1 MPNPI
6 AGNPLRS
13 MNMFGNRRPFGRI
26 DWLTVILYAILV
38 FVGWINIYSTTQ
50 SDDHNAILDFSTLYG
65 KQLIFI
71 VLAALGVLLVLF
83 VESSFFERFASV
95 FYIISIVLLLGLFV
109 FGKTIAGAT
118 SWYDLGFFNLQPSEL
133 AKVTT
138 ALALAKYL
146 SDIQTDI
153 RNPKHQGYALV
164 IILLPA
170 LLILPQPD
178 PGSSLIYFSLFF
190 VLFREGFPLYY
201 LGILLCMV
209 ALFATTLMFGTVW
222 VSIAMITLTLL
233 VYTFKKASVKIP
245 VLPVVGILVA
255 SILFSLSVNLV
266 FEHVFEQRHRDR
278 FALWLRLEKDQGKLE
293 EIRKTIGYNT
303 YQSEKAIESGGFF
316 GKGFLEGTRTKGNF
330 VPEQH
335 TDYIFSSLGEEWGFM
350 GTAAVILLFTL
361 FFLRLIHLA
370 ERQKNDFSRMY
381 GYGAISILVFHY
393 FINIG
398 MVIGLLPT
406 IGVPLPYF
414 SYGGSG
420 LIFFSMLLFIF
431 LKLDSNRLKD
441 GI

>member
-1 MPNPI
+1 MS
-6 AGNPLRS
+6 GK
-13 MNMFGNRRPFGRI
+13 GPFGRI
-26 DWLTVILYAILV
+26 DWISVILYLLLV
-38 FVGWINIYSTTQ
+38 FIGWINIYSTSLTDTD
-50 SDDHNAILDFSTLYG
+50 SSIFDFSTLYG
-65 KQLIFI
+65 KQLFFFGIA
-71 VLAALGVLLVLF
+71 VLGIILVLF
-83 VESSFFERFASV
+83 VESSFFERFASI
-95 FYIISIVLLLGLFV
+95 FYLVSIVLLLGLFV

-118 SWYDLGFFNLQPSEL
+118 SWYNLGFFNLQPSEL
-133 AKVTT
+133 AKMTT
-138 ALALAKYL
+138 ALALAKFL

-153 RNPKHQGYALV
+153 RTRKHQMYALV

-201 LGILLCMV
+201 LGILLV
-209 ALFATTLMFGTVW
+209 AVVLFATTLMFGTVW
-222 VSIAMITLTLL
+222 VTIGLVILALL
-233 VYTFKKASVKIP
+233 IYTFKKASVKIP
-245 VLPVVGILVA
+245 VLPVVGVIIV

-266 FEHVFEQRHRDR
+266 YEHVFEQRHRDR
-278 FALWLRLEKDQGKLE
+278 CALWLSLEKDEKKLE

-316 GKGFLEGTRTKGNF
+316 GKGFLEGTRTKGDF

-335 TDYIFSSLGEEWGFM
+335 TDYIFSSVGEEWGFL
-350 GTAAVILLFTL
+350 GTMTVILLFSI

-370 ERQKNDFSRMY
+370 ERQKSDFSRMY
-381 GYGAISILVFHY
+381 GYGVISILVFHY

-406 IGVPLPYF
+406 IGVPLPFF

>member
-1 MPNPI
+1 MS
-6 AGNPLRS
+6 GR
-13 MNMFGNRRPFGRI
+13 GPFGRL
-26 DWLTVILYAILV
+26 DWITVILYTLLV
-38 FVGWINIYSTTQ
+38 FIGWINIYSTSVGEAHT
-50 SDDHNAILDFSTLYG
+50 SIFDFSTLYG
-65 KQLIFI
+65 KQLFFIGLAILGIIF
-71 VLAALGVLLVLF
+71 VLF
-83 VESSFFERFASV
+83 VESQFFERFASI
-95 FYIISIVLLLGLFV
+95 FYVVSIVLLLGLFV

-138 ALALAKYL
+138 SLALAKFL

-153 RNPKHQGYALV
+153 RTGKHQLYALA

-190 VLFREGFPLYY
+190 VLFREGFPIYY
-201 LGILLCMV
+201 LGILIFAV
-209 ALFATTLMFGTVW
+209 VLFATTLMFGTVW
-222 VSIAMITLTLL
+222 VAIGLIILTLL

-245 VLPVVGILVA
+245 ILPVLGVIVV
-255 SILFSLSVNLV
+255 SILFSLSVNFV
-266 FEHVFEQRHRDR
+266 FENVFEQRHRDR
-278 FALWLRLEKDQGKLE
+278 FALWLSLEKDEEKLD

-303 YQSEKAIESGGFF
+303 YQSEKAIESGGFI
-316 GKGFLEGTRTKGNF
+316 GKGFLEGTRTKGDF

-335 TDYIFSSLGEEWGFM
+335 TDYIFSSVGEEWGFL
-350 GTAAVILLFTL
+350 GTSAVILLFSL
-361 FFLRLIHLA
+361 FFLRLIYIA
-370 ERQKNDFSRMY
+370 ERQKSDFSRMY
-381 GYGAISILVFHY
+381 GYGVISILVFHY

-406 IGVPLPYF
+406 IGVPLPFF

-420 LIFFSMLLFIF
+420 LIFFTMLLFIF